1 MVLPAFESISHSS
14 SVPYAMIGTLRYRP
28 SAPMCTVEFL
38 TELVDTPIE
47 SPYMS
52 FAPRLTARAAAAIP
66 GAAHLDGSARFQTVS
81 SDVDPWMHSL
91 LKSVAALLGWPVL
104 LNTSL
109 NVKGRPIVNLISRA
123 FEIFDNEPEI
133 DFLIVERFL
142 FSHKARLV

>member
-1 MVLPAFESISHSS
+1 MCPA
-14 SVPYAMIGTLRYRP
+14 
-28 SAPMCTVEFL
+28 EFL
-38 TELVDTPIE
+38 MQLVDTPIE

-52 FAPRLTARAAAAIP
+52 FAPKLTGLAAAALS

-81 SDVDPWMHSL
+81 LHADPWMH
-91 LKSVAALLGWPVL
+91 ALLVAVGALFGWPVL

-133 DFLIVERFL
+133 DFLIVEQFL
-142 FSHKARLV
+142 FKHKH